1 MFHPVRSITNQLFK
15 APRIPILK
23 FVRYKPFPRRVTHLQ
38 GISPPITDS
47 YSLTRYKTPP
57 LNFSQAVAAL
67 RAYSLVD
74 RDEYVNLKLDLNL
87 FDAKKRKQVVQLL
100 SSVIVFPNQF
110 TEESSVFILCS
121 DSEGE
126 TARKA
131 GATGYLEER
140 HFNKLESMEMKHDYY
155 LATEAVADAVREMRK
170 VFRHKLPNRKKG
182 SIVQAEQLKEA
193 VHRFLA
199 TTTLSFEKLKTDKT
213 MALLDMD
220 FGKVNPTFKH
230 AKYYIFRIG

>member
-1 MFHPVRSITNQLFK
+1 MFYPVRSITNQLFK
-15 APRIPILK
+15 APKIPILK
-23 FVRYKPFPRRVTHLQ
+23 FVRYKPFPKLVTHIQ
-38 GISPPITDS
+38 GVSPPITDS
-47 YSLTRYKTPP
+47 YSLTKYKTPP

-74 RDEYVNLKLDLNL
+74 KDEYVNLKLDLNI
-87 FDAKKRKQVVQLL
+87 FDAKKRKQVVQIL

-110 TEESSVFILCS
+110 TEESSVFILCG
-121 DSEGE
+121 DDEVE

-140 HFNKLESMEMKHDYY
+140 QFNKLESMKMEHDYY
-155 LATEAVADAVREMRK
+155 LATESVAGVIRVMRK
-170 VFRHKLPNRKKG
+170 VFRQKLPNRKKG
-182 SIVQAEQLKEA
+182 SIVQADQLKEA

-199 TTTLSFEKLKTDKT
+199 TTTLSFEKSKTEKT

-220 FGKVNPTFKH
+220 FGKVNFYLCEIIMCHTTM
-230 AKYYIFRIG
+230 